1 MTGTVPASG
10 AQAPAPAPRGAP
22 RPPRAARVAPHGVL
36 VWGVSTC
43 SLAFLVLPTVF
54 VIIVSF
60 GRDRFVSFPPEGLTL
75 VWFRQIDPMF
85 WSALWFSVQVGV
97 VATLASLL
105 LGVPAALALVRGRFR
120 LRGLVGALVR
130 APLQMPYI
138 VIGVAFFQYFR
149 LVGDALGLQLQG
161 TRAGL
166 VVAHVV
172 ITAPFAL
179 SAVVVGLER
188 FDPHLEE
195 AAYGLGMGR
204 VRTFF
209 HVTLPVIKPS
219 LFAGT
224 FFSFL
229 ISFDNVPVS
238 LYLGVAHHNVLPVAM
253 FLTAE
258 TSPTPSLYAVSA
270 VVTVL
275 SVVAVVTFNRLVGL
289 RSAVNPAAT

>member
-1 MTGTVPASG
+1 MLLWA
-10 AQAPAPAPRGAP
+10 
-22 RPPRAARVAPHGVL
+22 
-36 VWGVSTC
+36 VSAC
-43 SLAFLVLPTVF
+43 ALAFLVLPTLF
-54 VIIVSF
+54 VIVVSF
-60 GRDRFVSFPPEGLTL
+60 GRDRFVGFPPDGFTL
-75 VWFRQIDPMF
+75 AWFEQIDPMF

-97 VATLASLL
+97 VATTASLA

-120 LRGLVGALVR
+120 MRGFVGALVR
-130 APLQMPYI
+130 APLQVPYI
-138 VIGVAFFQYFR
+138 VIGVAFLQYFR
-149 LVGDALGLQLQG
+149 LIGEALGLQLQG
-161 TRAGL
+161 ARTGL
-166 VVAHVV
+166 VIAHVV
-172 ITAPFAL
+172 ITAPFVL

-188 FDPHLEE
+188 FDPNLED

-238 LYLGVAHHNVLPVAM
+238 LYLGVAHENVLPVAL

-258 TSPTPSLYAVSA
+258 TSPTPSLYAVSS

-275 SVVAVVTFNRLVGL
+275 SVVAVVAFDRLVGL
-289 RSAVNPAAT
+289 RSAVNPAVA

>member
-1 MTGTVPASG
+1 VTLHGALLWAMSG
-10 AQAPAPAPRGAP
+10 GA
-22 RPPRAARVAPHGVL
+22 
-36 VWGVSTC
+36 
-43 SLAFLVLPTVF
+43 LAFLVLPTVF
-54 VIIVSF
+54 VVVVSF
-60 GRDRFVSFPPEGLTL
+60 GRDRFVSFPPDGLTL
-75 VWFRQIDPMF
+75 AWFGQIDPMF
-85 WSALWFSVQVGV
+85 WSALWFSVQVAV
-97 VATLASLL
+97 IATLTSLL

-130 APLQMPYI
+130 APLQVPYI
-138 VIGVAFFQYFR
+138 VIGVAFLQYFR
-149 LVGDALGLQLQG
+149 LAGETLGLQLQG
-161 TRAGL
+161 TPAGL
-166 VVAHVV
+166 VIAHVV
-172 ITAPFAL
+172 ITVPFVL
-179 SAVVVGLER
+179 SAVAVGLER
-188 FDPHLEE
+188 FDPNLEH

-209 HVTLPVIKPS
+209 HVTLPVIRPS

-258 TSPTPSLYAVSA
+258 TSPTPSLYAVSS

-275 SVVAVVTFNRLVGL
+275 SVVAVVAFDRLVGL
-289 RSAVNPAAT
+289 RSAVNPAVA